1 MGVAA
6 DQMEKLLQVTDLKT
20 YFYTRDGD
28 VPAVDGVSFDIHT
41 GETLGLVGESG
52 SGKSITAL
60 SLLRL
65 IQDPPGKIISGEIRY
80 DGENLLEKT
89 DAEMRKIRGNK
100 IAMIFQEP
108 MTSLNPVYSIG
119 YQIREVLK
127 LHQGLSQKAARE
139 KAIHLL
145 QSVGFAMPEKR
156 VDHYPHQLSGGMR
169 QRAMIAMALSCR
181 PGLLIA
187 DEPTT
192 ALDMTIQ
199 AQILDIMKAL
209 REKTRMSILLITHDL
224 GVISEL
230 ADRVIVMYAG
240 RIVEMASAGKL
251 FKDPLHP
258 YAKGLLQSIPSIYG
272 SQDRLHVI
280 KGSIP
285 RPTDY
290 PEGCRFHPRCDYAWD
305 ICARQ
310 EPQLENLGTDRQVRC
325 WLHSR

>member
-1 MGVAA
+1 
-6 DQMEKLLQVTDLKT
+6 
-20 YFYTRDGD
+20 
-28 VPAVDGVSFDIHT
+28 
-41 GETLGLVGESG
+41 
-52 SGKSITAL
+52 
-60 SLLRL
+60 
-65 IQDPPGKIISGEIRY
+65 
-80 DGENLLEKT
+80 
-89 DAEMRKIRGNK
+89 
-100 IAMIFQEP
+100 
-108 MTSLNPVYSIG
+108 
-119 YQIREVLK
+119 
-127 LHQGLSQKAARE
+127 
-139 KAIHLL
+139 
-145 QSVGFAMPEKR
+145 
-156 VDHYPHQLSGGMR
+156 MR

-224 GVISEL
+224 GVISEI

-240 RIVEMASAGKL
+240 RIVEMASVEKL

-258 YAKGLLQSIPSIYG
+258 YAKGLLQSIPSIFG

-310 EPQLENLGTDRQVRC
+310 EPQLEYLDTDRQVRC
-325 WLHSR
+325 WLQSR